1 GQLEQRAVAARD
13 NIRNDVADHL
23 LDVLCGL
30 AFERKQT
37 PKSVREIRALTV
49 QTKGHDLILPGRPGR
64 QGQWL
69 MRVLASTLGV
79 TYMLNQA
86 RFDFG
91 VPSLT
96 SAWAGQRPVVQ
107 VDPRSANSASRHSTS
122 SRTVA
127 PPENSSRMTPDGAS
141 VSLNSTARRLRTS
154 SLCAGS
160 TCRHLQLKTR
170 SNRRAAR
177 RRRNSGLSP
186 CAPSQSNR
194 LRATTTRLSSGRHR
208 MSETLTTASCR
219 WVEATSRSSSSRT
232 TNFSAS
238 MASHSLPR
246 VIRQARPTMQD
257 GQRSGK
263 AGSRPAAVQR
273 GRVVALVS
281 LRSRAMPPSG
291 DAARVWMAAV

>member
-1 GQLEQRAVAARD
+1 AGHAQSDLCKIDTIKPGGQLEQRTVAARHD
-13 NIRNDVADHL
+13 IRNDAANGF

-37 PKSVREIRALTV
+37 PKSVREIRAMTV

-107 VDPRSANSASRHSTS
+107 LEPRSATSASRPSTS
-122 SRTVA
+122 SRIVA
-127 PPENSSRMTPDGAS
+127 PPENSSRTTPDGAS

-154 SLCAGS
+154 SLCERS
-160 TCRHLQLKTR
+160 ICRHLQVKTR

-177 RRRNSGLSP
+177 RRLNSGLSL
-186 CAPSQSNR
+186 CAPSQSKR
-194 LRATTTRLSSGRHR
+194 LRATTRRFSCGRHR

-232 TNFSAS
+232 TNFSWS
-238 MASHSLPR
+238 MALAIPPR
-246 VIRQARPTMQD
+246 PCYVRPFCIARV
-257 GQRSGK
+257 QRST
-263 AGSRPAAVQR
+263 Q
-273 GRVVALVS
+273 
-281 LRSRAMPPSG
+281 
-291 DAARVWMAAV
+291 